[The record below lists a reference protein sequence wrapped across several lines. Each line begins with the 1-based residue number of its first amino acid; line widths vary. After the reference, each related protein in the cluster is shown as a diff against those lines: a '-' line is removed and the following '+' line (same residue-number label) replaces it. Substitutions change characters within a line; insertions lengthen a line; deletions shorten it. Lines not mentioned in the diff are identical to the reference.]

1 MRTLPACFACVAL
14 VCALAVSEALAAETA
29 TAHVNVNVRI
39 AARTSLKVSS
49 YSVQLEVVE
58 GSSASTASIDFR
70 AGARVPSGADVVLTV
85 EPLRLL
91 DCPGGA
97 DGDPSVTFEGEG
109 DGLVPGGLTREV
121 PTVAGRWQGSGLH
134 HGRLLFTIHATAP
147 GWYTLPVRFV
157 LSTP

>member
-14 VCALAVSEALAAETA
+14 VCAVAVSEALAAETA
-29 TAHVNVNVRI
+29 TAHVNVNVQV

-49 YSVQLEVVE
+49 HSVQFEVVE
-58 GSSASTASIDFR
+58 GDSATTASIDFR
-70 AGARVPSGADVVLTV
+70 AGARVPSGAAVVLTV
-85 EPLRLL
+85 ELLRFL
-91 DCPGGA
+91 DCPGGTDDEPA
-97 DGDPSVTFEGEG
+97 VTFEGEG
-109 DGLVPGGLTREV
+109 DGLVPGRLIREV

-134 HGRLLFTIHATAP
+134 HGRLRFTIHATAR